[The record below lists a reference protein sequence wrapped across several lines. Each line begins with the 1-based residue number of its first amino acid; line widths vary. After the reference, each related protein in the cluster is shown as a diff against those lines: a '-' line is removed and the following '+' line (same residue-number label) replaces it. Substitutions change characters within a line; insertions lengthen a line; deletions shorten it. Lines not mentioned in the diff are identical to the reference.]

1 MSWLDIVSLFFLGL
15 LGSGHCVGMC
25 GGFALAI
32 SKPASGWK
40 DLLFR
45 HILYQTG
52 KGMTYVFL
60 AGLIAAGSAVVARS
74 EWFSTLQIGLAV
86 AVGLFMIIYGFSQFF
101 EWRVL
106 NRLDRFAG
114 QTSLCQ
120 SMSSLL
126 HGKSPWA
133 ALPFGWLNGFLPC
146 GLVLSVLFYLATFR
160 SVFWAMIGAAVF
172 AASTFPG
179 LFLLGSTTRLWKV
192 DSRRRLVRWMG
203 LLIVLFGL
211 ITMVR
216 WIPSVHHWFHENL
229 LVEIKQILPEWC
241 LPD

>member
-1 MSWLDIVSLFFLGL
+1 MSWFDLVSLFFLGL

-25 GGFALAI
+25 GGFVLGL
-32 SKPASGWK
+32 SKPASDWR
-40 DLLFR
+40 DLLLR
-45 HILYQTG
+45 HALYQTG
-52 KGMTYVFL
+52 KGMTYMFL

-74 EWFSTLQIGLAV
+74 EWFPAIQIGLALL
-86 AVGLFMIIYGFSQFF
+86 VGLFMIVYGFSQFF

-106 NRLDRFAG
+106 TRLDRLAG
-114 QTSLCQ
+114 QSSLCR

-126 HGKSPWA
+126 HGKSPWT

-146 GLVLSVLFYLATFR
+146 GLVLAVLFYLATFR

-172 AASTFPG
+172 AFSTFPG
-179 LFLLGSTTRLWKV
+179 LFLIGSTTRLWKV
-192 DSRRRLVRWMG
+192 ESRRRLIRWMG

-216 WIPSVHHWFHENL
+216 WVPWIHHWFHENL
-229 LVEIKQILPEWC
+229 LVEAKQILPEWC
-241 LPD
+241 FPE

>member
-1 MSWLDIVSLFFLGL
+1 
-15 LGSGHCVGMC
+15 MC
-25 GGFALAI
+25 GGFALAL
-32 SKPASGWK
+32 SNPASGWR
-40 DLLFR
+40 DLLLR
-45 HILYQTG
+45 HFLYQLG

-60 AGLIAAGSAVVARS
+60 AGLIAAGSAVIGRS
-74 EWFSTLQIGLAV
+74 EWFSSMQIGLAV
-86 AVGLFMIIYGFSQFF
+86 VVGLFMIAYGLSQFF

-106 NRLDRFAG
+106 SRLDRIGG
-114 QTSLCQ
+114 QTSVCR

-126 HGKSPWA
+126 RGKSPWT

-146 GLVLSVLFYLATFR
+146 GLVVAVLFYLATFR

-179 LFLLGSTTRLWKV
+179 LFLLSATTRLWKV
-192 DSRRRLVRWMG
+192 ESRRRLVRWMG
-203 LLIVLFGL
+203 LLIVLFGV

-216 WIPSVHHWFHENL
+216 WIPFVHHWFHENL
-229 LVEIKQILPEWC
+229 LVEMKQVLPEWC